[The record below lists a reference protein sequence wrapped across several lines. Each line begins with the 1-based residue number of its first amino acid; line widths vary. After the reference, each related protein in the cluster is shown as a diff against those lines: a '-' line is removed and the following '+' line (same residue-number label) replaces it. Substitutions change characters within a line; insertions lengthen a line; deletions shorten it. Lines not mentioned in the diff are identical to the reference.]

1 MDAIED
7 AIRHLPGDDYC
18 SAIQQFILPR
28 SQFSNEMFEIIGYQ
42 TIREIFGIPGS
53 SQEYKKTKARF
64 LRLFDKNNLHPGWS
78 IDALGYRATNDIKP
92 MKSACPKKTEY
103 LWSRLRQAPE
113 IEVDELENAVR
124 GCCALCQ
131 KNRLLTHSI
140 WLNTKGKPASIDEMF
155 CANSNDHFMVNSYH
169 ENHGDTA
176 GVKVRVSDRCRR
188 RCLVFYYGKNYE
200 KKILRRDVLAEL
212 RLELELPSMAQYLQ
226 SRSVEVR
233 YTNDNVGQDTI
244 EITPIN
250 TFRLI
255 NYLYLQLRNRGWFRA
270 QLLRVEQSERSSVKY
285 PRKVFRMWFD
295 HDLDSDSSSESG
307 SDIDSDMASDIASD
321 IASNSASD
329 MSDIASDIASD
340 IDSDPDSDFDSWFE
354 SNYQNV

>member
-1 MDAIED
+1 MEEIEE

-42 TIREIFGIPGS
+42 TIRDIFGIPGS

-64 LRLFDKNNLHPGWS
+64 LRLFDKNNLHSGWA
-78 IDALGYRATNDIKP
+78 IDALGYRTSNHIRP

-113 IEVDELENAVR
+113 IEVNPLENAVR
-124 GCCALCQ
+124 GCCALSQ
-131 KNRLLTHSI
+131 KNCLLTHSI
-140 WLNTKGKPASIDEMF
+140 WLNTKGKPASIEEMF
-155 CANSNDHFMVNSYH
+155 CGDSNDPFMVNSYH
-169 ENHGDTA
+169 ENHGDTV
-176 GVKVRVSDRCRR
+176 GVKVRVSELSRR

-200 KKILRRDVLAEL
+200 KKILRSDVLAEL

-233 YTNDNVGQDTI
+233 YTNDNVGQGTI

-250 TFRLI
+250 TFRLV

-270 QLLRVEQSERSSVKY
+270 QLLRIEQSERSSVKY
-285 PRKVFRMWFD
+285 PRKIFQMWFESD
-295 HDLDSDSSSESG
+295 FDSDSSSESG
-307 SDIDSDMASDIASD
+307 SDFASDNESLLD
-321 IASNSASD
+321 FS
-329 MSDIASDIASD
+329 
-340 IDSDPDSDFDSWFE
+340 DSDFSDF
-354 SNYQNV
+354 